1 MRRRGPLPRWVH
13 VLAAATILATA
24 TIGCSRTESATVE
37 MVDDPADVT
46 IAGTPP
52 TAPPSTEYDGRGL
65 SSDANKLIEDLVA
78 IQQETDLCVILTGDA
93 FAPFLSGEL
102 DTTNLVTSP
111 SGVSQLIVAVNS
123 IFARM
128 VAIAP
133 PEVQPATIVLQD
145 VWTRVATL
153 NSSAA
158 DYDEQV
164 NAILAE
170 AEVLAAYQSLATWA
184 ATTCGTAA
192 LLTP

>member
-1 MRRRGPLPRWVH
+1 MVRRGAFLRCVCPV
-13 VLAAATILATA
+13 VTIAVAAVSF
-24 TIGCSRTESATVE
+24 GCSRTESPTVE
-37 MVDDPADVT
+37 MAEDPADVT
-46 IAGTPP
+46 VAGVPP
-52 TAPPSTEYDGRGL
+52 TAPPSTAYDGSGL
-65 SSDANKLIEDLVA
+65 SSDANQLIADLTA
-78 IQQETDLCVILTGDA
+78 IQQETDLCVILTGEA

-123 IFARM
+123 IFARI
-128 VAIAP
+128 VVIAP
-133 PEVQPATIVLQD
+133 PVVQPATVTLQD

-158 DYDEQV
+158 DYDAQV
-164 NAILAE
+164 DSILVE
-170 AEVLAAYQSLATWA
+170 PQVVAAYQSLATWA